1 MFNRFLKYCFR
12 KYFLYM
18 QSFSF
23 KKDVLLNSLIFLTTD
38 RNQYIKYILK
48 KKRKF
53 QFPVAGS
60 CRTSWGKKKIA
71 VLRSLPKLIGST
83 FLFAEM
89 WRINILLG
97 QISFCKRR
105 SGKEVRKGNDRR
117 QEFTSEY
124 MKTKVS
130 LFFPGKYMYLVETI
144 NFLIWH
150 LVNLP

>member
-1 MFNRFLKYCFR
+1 
-12 KYFLYM
+12 
-18 QSFSF
+18 
-23 KKDVLLNSLIFLTTD
+23 
-38 RNQYIKYILK
+38 
-48 KKRKF
+48 
-53 QFPVAGS
+53 
-60 CRTSWGKKKIA
+60 
-71 VLRSLPKLIGST
+71 VLRSLPKLIGYT

-89 WRINILLG
+89 LRINIILG